1 MDLSNIE
8 CFSIFWHI
16 LTNNH
21 PKFYAQIVLKVFI
34 DLKII
39 YNMVRS
45 INKIV
50 DGISYESSTAF
61 KYKHILVLL
70 MSWGYL
76 SEVEHTIKAWLP
88 TVSHRK
94 DVCIFH
100 NTKERNYKKMT
111 TSKKETMKNNKKSV
125 KWKGNAKKDGL
136 THHPCCIITTRTKLD
151 MTLSTNVRMKIKFQ
165 VVFCTTSAYV
175 ALWFKWL
182 NVTHTLSLLFL
193 AISS

>member
-1 MDLSNIE
+1 
-8 CFSIFWHI
+8 
-16 LTNNH
+16 
-21 PKFYAQIVLKVFI
+21 
-34 DLKII
+34 
-39 YNMVRS
+39 MVRS

-88 TVSHRK
+88 TVAHRK
-94 DVCIFH
+94 MFAYSI
-100 NTKERNYKKMT
+100 TRRNATTKKMT

-151 MTLSTNVRMKIKFQ
+151 MTLSTNVRTKIKFQ

-193 AISS
+193 AIRS